1 MVNNLN
7 RFLEAQNGKSIYG
20 NTLYEQALLE
30 IQEGKLGFECW
41 IRYIFPQMKGLGTSK
56 VTEYY
61 GINGREEAEEY
72 IQHPILRD
80 RLIKAS
86 EVLFNSDKPIYDVFS
101 KLGVLKVRACMRLFE
116 SVSDIPIFREVIRK
130 YSW

>member
-1 MVNNLN
+1 MNLE
-7 RFLEAQNGKSIYG
+7 RFIIAQNRKSIYG
-20 NTLYEQALLE
+20 NIMYEQALKE
-30 IQEGKLGFECW
+30 MQEGKLRFECW
-41 IRYIFPQMKGLGTSK
+41 IRYIFPQMKGLGTSR

-86 EVLFNSDKPIYDVFS
+86 EVLLNSDKPIYEVFS
-101 KLGVLKVRACMRLFE
+101 KLGVLKVRACMRLFA
-116 SVSDIPIFREVIRK
+116 SVSDIPTFKKVINK
-130 YSW
+130 YKWN